1 MENKRTGFTVWLT
14 GFSGSGKSTIAKKLT
29 EELMKRNVELEVLD
43 GDVVRTN
50 LSKGLSFSKEDRNIN
65 ILRIGFVAELLSRHG
80 VAVIIS
86 AISPYREV
94 RDAVRKKI
102 NNFVEVYVNAPIEVC
117 EDRDV
122 KGLYKRARSGEIK
135 EFTGISDPYEAP
147 LKPEVICYTDK
158 ETVSESV
165 NKIIR
170 SIEML
175 GYIPGKSDQLLQ
187 KGEEELVRDHL
198 KSIGVKI

>member
-29 EELMKRNVELEVLD
+29 EELLKRNVELEVLD

-65 ILRIGFVAELLSRHG
+65 ILRIGFVAELLTRHG
-80 VAVIIS
+80 VGVIIS

-117 EDRDV
+117 EERDV
-122 KGLYKRARSGEIK
+122 KGLYKKARSGEIR

-147 LKPEVICYTDK
+147 LKPEVICYTDR

-170 SIEML
+170 SLEML
-175 GYIPGKSDQLLQ
+175 GYIAVKSEQLLQ
-187 KGEEELVRDHL
+187 RGEEELVREHL